1 MQLSNQREMLKLIAS
16 FKNQNPAD
24 VVSGIVNEVAQQGN
38 PVMQNLA
45 ELIKK
50 GDTAQ
55 IETVVRNIA
64 KEKGITDFDNE
75 FKAFRQMF
83 RL

>member
-24 VVSGIVNEVAQQGN
+24 VVSGIVNEVAQQDN

-64 KEKGITDFDNE
+64 REKGITDFDNE

>member
-1 MQLSNQREMLKLIAS
+1 MHINNQRDMFKLIAS

-24 VVSGIVNEVAQQGN
+24 VVSNMVNEVAQQGN

-45 ELIKK
+45 DLIKK
-50 GDTAQ
+50 GDSAQ
-55 IETVVRNIA
+55 IEAVVRNIA
-64 KEKGITDFDNE
+64 KERGITNFDNE
-75 FKAFRQMF
+75 FKVFKQMF

>member
-64 KEKGITDFDNE
+64 REKGITDFDNE
-75 FKAFRQMF
+75 FKAFKQMF

>member
-1 MQLSNQREMLKLIAS
+1 MQINNQRDMLKLIAS

-45 ELIKK
+45 DLIKK

-75 FKAFRQMF
+75 FKAFKQMF

>member
-1 MQLSNQREMLKLIAS
+1 MHINNQRDMLKLIAS
-16 FKNQNPAD
+16 FKNQNPAE
-24 VVSGIVNEVAQQGN
+24 VVTNMVNEVAQQGN

-45 ELIKK
+45 DLIKK

-64 KEKGITDFDNE
+64 KERGITDFDGE
-75 FKAFRQMF
+75 FKAFKQMF
-83 RL
+83 KL

>member
-1 MQLSNQREMLKLIAS
+1 MQINNQRDMLKLIAS

-75 FKAFRQMF
+75 FKAFKQMF

>member
-1 MQLSNQREMLKLIAS
+1 MQLSNKNNMMKLISS
-16 FKNQNPAD
+16 FKKQNPAD
-24 VVSGIVNEVAQQGN
+24 VVSGIVNEIAQQGN

-64 KEKGITDFDNE
+64 KEKGITDFDGE
-75 FKAFRQMF
+75 FKAFKQMF

>member
-75 FKAFRQMF
+75 FKAFKQMF

>member
-1 MQLSNQREMLKLIAS
+1 MHINNQRDMFKLIAS

-24 VVSGIVNEVAQQGN
+24 VVSNMVNEVAQQGN

-45 ELIKK
+45 DLIKK
-50 GDTAQ
+50 GDSAQ
-55 IETVVRNIA
+55 IEAVVRNIA
-64 KEKGITDFDNE
+64 KERGITDFDNE
-75 FKAFRQMF
+75 FKAFKQMF

>member
-1 MQLSNQREMLKLIAS
+1 MHINNQRDMFKLIAS

-24 VVSGIVNEVAQQGN
+24 VVSNMVNEVAQQGN

-45 ELIKK
+45 DLIKK
-50 GDTAQ
+50 GDSAQ
-55 IETVVRNIA
+55 IEAVVRNIA
-64 KEKGITDFDNE
+64 KERGITDFDNE

-83 RL
+83 KL

>member
-64 KEKGITDFDNE
+64 REKGITDFDNE

>member
-83 RL
+83 KL

>member
-1 MQLSNQREMLKLIAS
+1 MQINNQRDMLKLITS
-16 FKNQNPAD
+16 FKNQNPAE

-75 FKAFRQMF
+75 FKAFKQMF